1 MSVMLTSSMRAN
13 LSALQST
20 AQLMGISQERLATG
34 KRVNSA
40 IDDPTAYFS
49 AKQGQESADNLSS
62 LKSAMGEGLQT
73 LKTATTAI
81 EAAVNVLTQM
91 KSLVNQAKATTD
103 VTEQKEYA
111 SQYNDLQGQL
121 KDLVTSDSEYKGT
134 NLLKGDAVKLQL
146 SETASSSITISHA
159 DVTADSKYIS
169 TSTAT
174 SGASLGAA
182 GTRVD
187 AAMKNLR
194 SLSKTLS
201 SNAAYVQT
209 RMDFASSMASILKTG
224 ADNLVAADT
233 NEEGASMLM
242 LQTRNQLGTSSLSMS
257 AQAAQSVLRLF

>member
-1 MSVMLTSSMRAN
+1 MSVMLTSAMRAN
-13 LSALQST
+13 LSALQNT
-20 AQLMGISQERLATG
+20 AQLMGLTQERLATG

-49 AKQGQESADNLSS
+49 AKQGSDSADNLNS

-73 LKTATTAI
+73 LKAATTAI
-81 EAAVNVLTQM
+81 DAAANVLTQM

-103 VTEQKEYA
+103 TADQA
-111 SQYNDLQGQL
+111 AFAAQYNGLQSQL
-121 KDLVTSDSEYKGT
+121 KQLVSADAEYKGT
-134 NLLKGDAVKLQL
+134 NLLKGNAIKLQL
-146 SETASSSITISHA
+146 SESASSSIQISHA
-159 DVTADSKYIS
+159 DITTNAAYIGA
-169 TSTAT
+169 STAT
-174 SGASLGAA
+174 TGAA
-182 GTRVD
+182 LGNAGAAVD
-187 AAMKNLR
+187 TAIKNLR
-194 SLSKTLS
+194 ALSKTLS

-233 NEEGASMLM
+233 NEEGANMLM